1 MILRSPP
8 PKHSTACYS
17 LNSKHTHTYMIS
29 KTPHVQ
35 TSTEKEY
42 THYTHGKGHTPQIHI
57 IASQS
62 IQVQPF
68 TYTCKQEASS
78 HLENKLKFELGSG
91 GTPPLKMAHNSK
103 SGRSRRCH
111 YIHRQARRNIL
122 TWGANKSLNRAAKER
137 LPSKIHITASQGG

>member
-1 MILRSPP
+1 
-8 PKHSTACYS
+8 
-17 LNSKHTHTYMIS
+17 MIS

-111 YIHRQARRNIL
+111 SHTQAS
-122 TWGANKSLNRAAKER
+122 KKEHSH
-137 LPSKIHITASQGG
+137 LGSE